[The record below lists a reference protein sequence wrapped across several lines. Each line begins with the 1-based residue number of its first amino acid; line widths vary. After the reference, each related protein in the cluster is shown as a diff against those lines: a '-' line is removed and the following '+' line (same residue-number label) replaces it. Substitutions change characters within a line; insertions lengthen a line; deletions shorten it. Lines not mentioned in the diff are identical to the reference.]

1 MLSVTVHSAHRV
13 ATSMMIIGYSKL
25 KYEQFLLVTEHIQAD
40 TVHRGNEVI
49 RAGAHP
55 HRGNEVIR
63 AGAHPHRGNKV
74 IRAGA
79 HLF

>member
-1 MLSVTVHSAHRV
+1 MSN
-13 ATSMMIIGYSKL
+13 Y
-25 KYEQFLLVTEHIQAD
+25 LLVTEHIQAD

-63 AGAHPHRGNKV
+63 AGAHPHRGNEV
-74 IRAGA
+74 TRAGA